1 VYILLVIEVSSGE
14 YGDFLEKMVA
24 AVENGHFSISQ
35 QQASAGGM
43 CSKNKKSKRV
53 VPG

>member
-1 VYILLVIEVSSGE
+1 VYNLLVIEVSSGE

-24 AVENGHFSISQ
+24 AVDNGHFSFSQ
-35 QQASAGGM
+35 QRASSAD
-43 CSKNKKSKRV
+43 KNEKPKRV

>member
-1 VYILLVIEVSSGE
+1 LLVIEVSSGE

-24 AVENGHFSISQ
+24 AVENGHFSFSE
-35 QQASAGGM
+35 QQASAGDM
-43 CSKNKKSKRV
+43 CSKNKKSNKV

>member
-1 VYILLVIEVSSGE
+1 LLVIEVSSGE

-24 AVENGHFSISQ
+24 AIENGHFSFSQ
-35 QQASAGGM
+35 QQASAGDM
-43 CSKNKKSKRV
+43 CSENEKSKRV